1 LREDPVA
8 RDAEAPL
15 PCALPRLAR
24 RAREQRARQPEGRGD
39 GLPRP
44 VPWPRY
50 RPVAGAPLMNLPN
63 EDEVRS
69 IVRQMLQ
76 QMAANGKPCMVS
88 GVFGPP
94 DEIKNK
100 DYRNSF

>member
-1 LREDPVA
+1 
-8 RDAEAPL
+8 
-15 PCALPRLAR
+15 
-24 RAREQRARQPEGRGD
+24 
-39 GLPRP
+39 
-44 VPWPRY
+44 
-50 RPVAGAPLMNLPN
+50 MNLPN

-100 DYRNSF
+100 DYRNSFAIKLTNHPAAIEMSLDAAASAAEKGGLLGTRFPGQGEG